1 MEDVATRL
9 SISKFFAILHAKS
22 GFWQVKLTEG
32 SSKLTTLNT
41 LFGRYYWNRLPLG
54 IRSALEI
61 WQRKAHEFEEGLA
74 GVEVIMDDFLVIGFC
89 DTVAEAVENH
99 DKNLFSFFERAR

>member
-1 MEDVATRL
+1 M
-9 SISKFFAILHAKS
+9 AK
-22 GFWQVKLTEG
+22 EG
-32 SSKLTTLNT
+32 S
-41 LFGRYYWNRLPLG
+41 RV
-54 IRSALEI
+54 
-61 WQRKAHEFEEGLA
+61 EEGLA